1 MGFHFLAFVD
11 PSLPSPTSQWLDTS
25 IALINISIS
34 FGAKIYPTIWA
45 ISLIKL
51 LAYS

>member
-1 MGFHFLAFVD
+1 MGIYFLGQTL
-11 PSLPSPTSQWLDTS
+11 PPSPASQWLDTS